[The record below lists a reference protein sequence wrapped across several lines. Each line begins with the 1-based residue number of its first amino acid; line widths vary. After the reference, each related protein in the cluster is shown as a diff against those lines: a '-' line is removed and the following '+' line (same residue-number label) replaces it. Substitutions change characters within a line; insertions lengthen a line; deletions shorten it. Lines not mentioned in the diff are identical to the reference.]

1 MSSSVTQIHTHGSNA
16 YLIKGDNGN
25 ILVDTCRWKHPR
37 KILQAIKNAG
47 LSPEDITFIIL
58 THVHFDHVAGAA
70 ALKNICNA
78 PVIVHSNEAYLLEKG
93 ITNLPAGA
101 NPFSQWLSKMGNKYF
116 PFIGKFPPCT
126 ADILID
132 TRYDLTQFG
141 IDGYV
146 LPTPGH
152 TEGSISLILN
162 SGEAIVG
169 DCCIYAIEEFVL
181 PPFANDLPLLLKTW
195 NNFLELGC
203 HTFWPGHGK
212 PIPEALI
219 KRGIPGL
226 EKRIQRMKK
235 R

>member
-1 MSSSVTQIHTHGSNA
+1 MSSSVIQIHTSGSNA

-37 KILQAIKNAG
+37 KILQTIKIAG
-47 LSPEDITFIIL
+47 LSPEDITLIIL
-58 THVHFDHVAGAA
+58 THIHFDHVAGTAE
-70 ALKNICNA
+70 LKSICNA
-78 PVIVHSNEAYLLEKG
+78 PVMVHSKEAYLLEKG
-93 ITNLPAGA
+93 LTNLPAGA
-101 NPFSQWLSKMGNKYF
+101 NPFSQWLSNIGNKYF
-116 PFIGKFPPCT
+116 PFIGKFPPSK
-126 ADILID
+126 ADILVD
-132 TRYDLTQFG
+132 GKYDLIQFG

-152 TEGSISLILN
+152 TEGSISLILYA
-162 SGEAIVG
+162 GEAVVG
-169 DCCIYAIEEFVL
+169 DCCIYAIEDFVL

-219 KRGIPGL
+219 KSSIPGL
-226 EKRIQRMKK
+226 EKRIQKMKK